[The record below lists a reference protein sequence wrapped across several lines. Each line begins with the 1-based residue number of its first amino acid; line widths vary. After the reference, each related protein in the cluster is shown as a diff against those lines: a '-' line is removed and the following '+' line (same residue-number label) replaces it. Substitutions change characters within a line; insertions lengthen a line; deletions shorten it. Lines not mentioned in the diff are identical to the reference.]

1 MNVSKAKV
9 DKVRSEV
16 IEISY
21 DYFNDSLASV
31 VR

>member
-9 DKVRSEV
+9 DKARSEV
-16 IEISY
+16 IKTSY